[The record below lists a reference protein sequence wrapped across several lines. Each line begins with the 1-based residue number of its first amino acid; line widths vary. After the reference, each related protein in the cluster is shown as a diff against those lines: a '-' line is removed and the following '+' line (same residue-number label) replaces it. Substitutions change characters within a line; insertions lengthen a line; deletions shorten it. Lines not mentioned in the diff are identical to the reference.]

1 MIPYE
6 VDPTLH
12 TAPPAPPQLDDG
24 FAPPADN
31 ESPGGATSAHPA
43 APPQN
48 GQQPD
53 RSGLNS
59 EKSSF

>member
-24 FAPPADN
+24 FAPAPPHEAL
-31 ESPGGATSAHPA
+31 GAT
-43 APPQN
+43 APHCDTCL
-48 GQQPD
+48 GAGQPD
-53 RSGLNS
+53 RAGLNS
-59 EKSSF
+59 EKSLF

>member
-24 FAPPADN
+24 FAPALPH
-31 ESPGGATSAHPA
+31 EELGAA
-43 APPQN
+43 ASHRETHSVA
-48 GQQPD
+48 GLQPD
-53 RSGLNS
+53 RAGLNS
-59 EKSSF
+59 EKSLF